1 MLLAVMQPYKAC
13 VGIARLVWVLFK
25 NVELKFQRT
34 KKTEL
39 VTLMKD
45 HGSCNIHNVDCMLRG
60 LCSI

>member
-13 VGIARLVWVLFK
+13 VGVARLVWVLLK

-45 HGSCNIHNVDCMLRG
+45 HGSCIHNVDCMLRG